1 METASIKENK
11 SQKKYDTIPF
21 LGKIVYNNSREPF
34 GKLLPNGTSCFAG
47 QLSAIFIVT
56 GNFFG
61 FLLRCKGMA
70 NLLFNHANRSDVQG
84 GEIVELSKRQEQII
98 EIVKANGPIT
108 GENIAEKLN
117 LTRATLRPDLAI
129 LTMAG
134 FLEARPRVGYF
145 YTGKTGSE
153 LLTEK
158 IKKFKVQ
165 DFQQIPVVVREEV
178 SVYDAIST
186 MFLEDVGTLFVVNE
200 KSCLTGVVSR
210 KDLLRASI
218 GQHDLNALDIHI
230 IMTRMPNIT
239 VCRKDDLLLE
249 AAKKLIEKQIDGL
262 PVVKDT
268 EDGLH
273 VVGRITKTTI
283 TKVFVELATDSAL

>member
-1 METASIKENK
+1 M
-11 SQKKYDTIPF
+11 
-21 LGKIVYNNSREPF
+21 
-34 GKLLPNGTSCFAG
+34 
-47 QLSAIFIVT
+47 
-56 GNFFG
+56 
-61 FLLRCKGMA
+61 
-70 NLLFNHANRSDVQG
+70 
-84 GEIVELSKRQEQII
+84 ELSNRQEQII
-98 EIVKANGPIT
+98 EIVKENGPIT
-108 GENIAEKLN
+108 GEKIADHLS

-134 FLEARPRVGYF
+134 FLDARPRVGYF

-158 IKKFKVQ
+158 IKKYKVHE
-165 DFQQIPVVVREEV
+165 FQHVPVVVKENV

-186 MFLEDVGTLFVVNE
+186 MFLEDVGTIFVIDE
-200 KSCLTGVVSR
+200 HSCITGVLSR

-218 GQHDLNALDIHI
+218 GQQDLSAVPVHI

-239 VCRKDDLLLE
+239 VCRKEDLLIE
-249 AAKKLIEKQIDGL
+249 VANQLINKQIDGI

-268 EDGLH
+268 EKGME

-283 TKVFVELATDSAL
+283 TKVFVELVTDDQV